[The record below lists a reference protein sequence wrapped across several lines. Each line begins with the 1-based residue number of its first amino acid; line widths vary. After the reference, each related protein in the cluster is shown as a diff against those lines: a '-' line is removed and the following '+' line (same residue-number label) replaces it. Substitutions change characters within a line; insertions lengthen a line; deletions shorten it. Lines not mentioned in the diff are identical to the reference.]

1 MRRYI
6 KKQIFELHKTV
17 TATFS
22 VILKLLQLKRSSEA
36 YQIVVDLQQALI
48 EMGESIE
55 KEEGIGTGAVKHL
68 EEACEMLYQCT
79 QSRNPIVSTEY
90 LRKAQGA
97 YAKCIDFVR
106 NEIPDD
112 QIKIVFLPYKASMWT
127 AMESIWKAA
136 MQDETCEAK
145 VVVIPYDILGSEGE
159 REKEVYEADKFP
171 DYVPIVD
178 YKEYPLEEEKPD
190 IVIIHNPYDETNTL
204 TRVPEKYYSYNIKP
218 HTNCLVYS
226 PYHTIGGFVKGATDG
241 FIEPQA
247 ALVADK
253 VVVQSE
259 FVKQIYLSYGF
270 EAEKILAYG
279 SPKADA
285 IATMGDE
292 WSIPNEWKKKLEG
305 KKKVFLLNT
314 HWAYFMKGK
323 ANEKNG
329 KRDFAV
335 RFHEEFMQAME
346 ERKEEVG
353 LIWRPHP
360 LMFDAG
366 NQRAKECMP
375 YIEALIERM
384 EQSDFAVVD
393 KTDDYRYAFYASDA
407 MVTTYSSLL
416 NEYLITGKPVMI
428 FQTKPTDEAGEASPI
443 DHRSCYFRFP
453 KDRGVPF
460 SQFIDMVLKGE
471 DAKYDERMEILRNKS
486 FANMDGTAG
495 EKIYNH
501 LIKEMGVQL

>member
-1 MRRYI
+1 MRRYT
-6 KKQIFELHKTV
+6 KKQIFDLHKTV
-17 TATFS
+17 TATFL
-22 VILKLLQLKRSSEA
+22 VILKLFRLKRSREA

-48 EMGESIE
+48 EMGENIE
-55 KEEGIGTGAVKHL
+55 KEEGTGSGAVKYL

-79 QSRNPIVSTEY
+79 QVGNPVISTEY
-90 LRKAQGA
+90 LCKAQRV
-97 YAKCIDFVR
+97 YEKCIDVVK
-106 NEIPDD
+106 NEISDD
-112 QIKIVFLPYKASMWT
+112 KVKIVFLAYKASMWT
-127 AMESIWKAA
+127 SMESIWKAA
-136 MQDETCEAK
+136 IQDEICEAK
-145 VVVIPYDILGSEGE
+145 VVVIPYDILGCDGK

-171 DYVPIVD
+171 GYVPVVN
-178 YKEYPLEEEKPD
+178 YKEYRLEEEKPD
-190 IVIIHNPYDETNTL
+190 IVVIHNPYDETNTL
-204 TRVPEKYYSYNIKP
+204 TRVPQEYYSYNIKP

-226 PYHTIGGFVKGATDG
+226 PYHTIGGYIKGATDG

-270 EAEKILAYG
+270 DADKILAYG

-292 WSIPNEWKKKLEG
+292 WSIPDEWKRKLEG

-323 ANEKNG
+323 VNEKNG
-329 KRDFAV
+329 KCDFAV
-335 RFHEEFMQAME
+335 RFHEELMQAIE
-346 ERKEEVG
+346 EKKGEVG

-384 EQSDFAVVD
+384 EQSNFAVVD
-393 KTDDYRYAFYASDA
+393 KTDDYRYAFSASDA

-443 DHRSCYFRFP
+443 DHRSCYFRFSR
-453 KDRGVPF
+453 DGGVPF
-460 SQFIDMVLKGE
+460 SEFIDMVLKGE
-471 DAKYDERMEILRNKS
+471 DSKYHGRMELLNSKS